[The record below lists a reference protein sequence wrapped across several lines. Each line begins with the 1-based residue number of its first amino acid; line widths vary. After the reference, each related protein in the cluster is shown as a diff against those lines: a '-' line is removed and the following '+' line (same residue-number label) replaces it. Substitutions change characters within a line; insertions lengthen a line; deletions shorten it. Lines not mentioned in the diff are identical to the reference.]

1 MYFFL
6 VLHYIHVYI
15 YLHSLIGEMVW
26 FTSFPPYWFQ
36 IIGVTGSKKV
46 GNDATQKY
54 KYKMIT
60 VDGFQLIPNE
70 IHRYT
75 VTLLGYILTVTESV
89 LSPSQTAFSI
99 DKLTRYTYYL

>member
-1 MYFFL
+1 
-6 VLHYIHVYI
+6 
-15 YLHSLIGEMVW
+15 MVW

-36 IIGVTGSKKV
+36 IIAVTGSKEV

-75 VTLLGYILTVTESV
+75 VILLGYILTFSV
-89 LSPSQTAFSI
+89 LSLSQTAKTSLHGTPSI
-99 DKLTRYTYYL
+99 FNC

>member
-1 MYFFL
+1 
-6 VLHYIHVYI
+6 
-15 YLHSLIGEMVW
+15 MVW

-75 VTLLGYILTVTESV
+75 VTLLGYMIRLYPYRFRSLTVSNCILIRQAYTVHLQSITAD
-89 LSPSQTAFSI
+89 QTI
-99 DKLTRYTYYL
+99 GLTLYRYSDR

>member
-1 MYFFL
+1 M
-6 VLHYIHVYI
+6 
-15 YLHSLIGEMVW
+15 HSLIGEMVR
-26 FTSFPPYWFQ
+26 FTSFPPYRFQ

-60 VDGFQLIPNE
+60 ADGFQLIPNE

-75 VTLLGYILTVTESV
+75 VTLLGYILTDSV
-89 LSPSQTAFSI
+89 LSLSQTAFSL
-99 DKLTRYTYYL
+99 DKPTRYTYNL